1 MTYTDLVPGTVFMH
15 EGTPYIVISAQ
26 FHRMQMRK
34 AVMRAS
40 LRDVITNQNIQKTFT
55 ASDRFDSAPVTDINA
70 QYLYNDHDTYY
81 FMDKD
86 TFEQF
91 HASAEALGE
100 KVKYLTEDIDIKLI
114 LFNNNPIQLI
124 MPKNVVLK
132 VVEAPEA
139 IKGDS
144 VSNVFKTVTCQNNI
158 KVSCPLFI
166 KEGEYIRVNT
176 ETGAYLECAT
186 GR

>member
-1 MTYTDLVPGTVFMH
+1 MTYTDLIPGTIFMH
-15 EGTPYIVISAQ
+15 EGTPYLVIEAQ

-40 LRDVITNQNIQKTFT
+40 LRDLITNQNIQKTFS
-55 ASDRFDSAPVTDINA
+55 ASDRFEPAPVTDINA

-81 FMDKD
+81 FMDKE

-91 HASAEALGE
+91 HATAEALGE
-100 KVKYLTEDIDIKLI
+100 KVKYLNEDMDIKLI
-114 LFNNNPIQLI
+114 LFNNNPIQMI
-124 MPKNVVLK
+124 MPKKVVLK
-132 VVEAPEA
+132 VIEAPEA

-158 KVSCPLFI
+158 KVSCPLFVREGDYI
-166 KEGEYIRVNT
+166 KVDT
-176 ETGAYLECAT
+176 DTGVYLERT
-186 GR
+186 SGK